1 MIAGII
7 SIGDEVLIGQVV
19 NTNASFIASELSG
32 AGVRI
37 GEIRVVGDTMD
48 AILGAFDDHLR
59 RFDIV
64 LVTGGLGPTHDDI
77 TRDAACRFFQTGL
90 TRNPDVLRH
99 IEELAR
105 QRNMRLTA
113 AATDQALVP
122 ACARLLPNTL
132 GTAPGLLFG
141 RDGRHLIIMPG
152 VPYEMRSIM
161 TESVLP
167 FIAGRMEGPVVVHRT
182 LNTTGIAESLLSELL
197 GNTQHFLGA
206 ATLAFLPSPYGVRLR
221 ISAVADDREGGAG
234 IIASVERYIRS
245 KAEKYIYGTD
255 HETLGAAI
263 GGILTA
269 RHMTIALAESCTGG
283 LIGDRLTDVPGSSAY
298 YDRSVIAYSNRAKTD
313 MLGVDAELIAEHG
326 AVSREVAEAM
336 AIGIRRVSGTD
347 VGLSTTGI
355 AGPSGATP
363 DKPVGL
369 VWIGYADAGGALS
382 MKCNFGGD
390 RRRIKER
397 ASQAALDLL
406 RRKLLGF
413 PDVP

>member
-19 NTNASFIASELSG
+19 NTNASFIASELAG

-37 GEIRVVGDTMD
+37 GEILVVGDTMD
-48 AILGAFDDHLR
+48 AILNAFDDHLG

-90 TRNPDVLRH
+90 IRSPDVLRH
-99 IEELAR
+99 VEELAR

-122 ACARLLPNTL
+122 ASARLLPNRL
-132 GTAPGLLFG
+132 GTAPGLQFE
-141 RDGRHLIIMPG
+141 RDGRHMIIMPG

-167 FIAGRMEGPVVVHRT
+167 FIAGRIEGPVVVHRT

-197 GNTQHFLGA
+197 GNAEEFLGA
-206 ATLAFLPSPYGVRLR
+206 ATLAFLPSPHGVRLR
-221 ISAVADDREGGAG
+221 ISAVGNDRQGAAETIG
-234 IIASVERYIRS
+234 SVERYIRS

-255 HETLGAAI
+255 HQTLEAAI
-263 GGILTA
+263 GAMLSA
-269 RHMTIALAESCTGG
+269 RQMTIALAESCTGG

-298 YDRSVIAYSNRAKTD
+298 FDRSVTAYSNRAKTG
-313 MLGVDAELIAEHG
+313 MLGIDAELIAGHG

-336 AIGIRRVSGTD
+336 AIGVRRVSGTD
-347 VGLSTTGI
+347 IGLSTTGI

-363 DKPVGL
+363 EKPVGL
-369 VWIGYADAGGALS
+369 VWIAYADAGGALS
-382 MKCNFGGD
+382 MKCTFGGD

-406 RRKLLGF
+406 RRTLLDL